1 MLWVFAFL
9 LLVLAVPAVLIS
21 WNNRNAVMDAMAM
34 HERLQR
40 TDPTDP
46 LAQLGPTEF
55 RREFEKAASRRGRPM
70 LIGLGLGLLAGFFLS
85 FGVGF
90 GLSYM
95 MDDVDLFIPVY
106 GVSFLGFVILGSWI
120 GASKRLSVFD
130 QMRKQLHLD

>member
-1 MLWVFAFL
+1 
-9 LLVLAVPAVLIS
+9 
-21 WNNRNAVMDAMAM
+21 
-34 HERLQR
+34 
-40 TDPTDP
+40 
-46 LAQLGPTEF
+46 
-55 RREFEKAASRRGRPM
+55 M